1 MTQVTPLSGHFG
13 QLVIIGGSIGGS
25 SLAGAVAPWFDRVVI
40 IERDILED
48 HPAKRKGAPHAYHF
62 HTLTPLGLRV
72 LEDIFPQLT
81 KEMRELGAPFVDP
94 IKMVRQGT
102 KAGFLPRRDSEL
114 RLLRATR
121 PLLEWYLR
129 KRASAVPNVEYR
141 TGLETVGL
149 IEESGRIVGVRTRDP
164 HNAISE
170 VPADFVV
177 DASGRGSRAP
187 RWLAELGYP
196 EPEETVV
203 NAHWG
208 YATTYVKVPSE
219 WEPGDYGSIS
229 VSPKVGKGT
238 GAAASRGASLWR
250 NENDLV
256 VVTAQG
262 NGRDYPPR
270 DLKGMMEF
278 VSSFGYD
285 EFRGV
290 LEAFQA
296 VSPVEIWRSTA
307 NRRRKFSA
315 MPRHLE
321 GFAAMGDSVAAMNPV
336 YGHGMT
342 LAFVAARK
350 FREAVVAHI
359 ASGGIGVLGL
369 GQRFQQ
375 GLEPTIDAAWA
386 LSTASDFRVPGVE
399 VNGKPYTYEPTE
411 QSEYMDRVLALATED
426 ADLALKYM
434 ETALLMRGREW
445 SRDEDLRARVEAD
458 WDRLGSVAREP

>member
-1 MTQVTPLSGHFG
+1 MAQITPGHLG

-48 HPAKRKGAPHAYHF
+48 HPAKRKGAPHAYHY
-62 HTLTPLGLRV
+62 HTLTPFGLRV
-72 LEDIFPQLT
+72 LEDIFPLLT
-81 KEMRELGAPFVDP
+81 KEMRELGTPFVDP
-94 IKMVRQGT
+94 IKIVRQGT
-102 KAGFLPRRDSEL
+102 RAGFLPRRDSDL

-129 KRASAVPNVEYR
+129 KRARAVLNVEYR
-141 TGLETVGL
+141 TGLEAVGL
-149 IEESGRIVGVRTRDP
+149 IEESGRIVGVRTRDLQDTMG
-164 HNAISE
+164 E
-170 VPADFVV
+170 VSADFVV

-196 EPEETVV
+196 APEETVV

-219 WEPGDYGSIS
+219 WEPGDYGSLS
-229 VSPKVGKGT
+229 VTPKLDKGA
-238 GAAASRGASLWR
+238 GPAASRGASFWR
-250 NENDLV
+250 NENNLV

-270 DLKGMMEF
+270 DLEGMKEF

-290 LEAFQA
+290 LETFET

-315 MPRHLE
+315 MPRHPD

-342 LAFVAARK
+342 LAVVAAQK

-369 GQRFQQ
+369 GS
-375 GLEPTIDAAWA
+375 A
-386 LSTASDFRVPGVE
+386 LPAES
-399 VNGKPYTYEPTE
+399 
-411 QSEYMDRVLALATED
+411 
-426 ADLALKYM
+426 
-434 ETALLMRGREW
+434 
-445 SRDEDLRARVEAD
+445 
-458 WDRLGSVAREP
+458 